1 MSEKQLRPYQQALL
15 DKLKEAFRE
24 GYRKI
29 LIQSPTGSGKSVFFS
44 KIIGGTSEKDNST
57 LFLVHRR
64 ELIKQASEHM
74 DNESIYHGIIMA
86 GVVPNLYEKTQLA
99 SVDTLR
105 SRCITK
111 EIVPWPSADVLVVDE
126 AHHVGSKTY
135 EKIFDK
141 YEDKAIIGVTATP
154 CRANGKGLGHFFEKL
169 IIGPTVRKLMDDGYL
184 AEASYMVP
192 AVPDM
197 QGVKVARGD
206 FVENELAKVMND
218 AKLIGDVVE
227 HWIKYA
233 SDRKTI
239 VFTVNVAHSV
249 AVMERFK
256 EAGIPAAHIDGKTN
270 QAEREQILKDYSNGV
285 YKVLSNCQVFTEG
298 VDMPEVG
305 CVVLARPTKS
315 LSLYL
320 QMAGRGLRPKPDG
333 SDCIILDHAG
343 NVFRHGGVDEEH
355 DWSLDEKTIQERD
368 REKKDKPEKLAK
380 DFICDN
386 CGNIFAKQSVCPK
399 CGTPLGSHGK
409 DIDTAKGELVEF
421 KPKLEKKKKEQFSK
435 QEFYSMLLTQAE
447 TKGYKTGWVSHKY
460 KSKFGVW
467 PRGLHHGLMTRTP
480 EFMNYMKY
488 LNIKRV
494 KSANN

>member
-1 MSEKQLRPYQQALL
+1 MSEKKLRPYQEKLL
-15 DKLKEAFRE
+15 NDLRKAFSE
-24 GYRKI
+24 GHRKI
-29 LIQSPTGSGKSVFFS
+29 LIQSPTGSGKSVLFS
-44 KIIGGTSEKDNST
+44 KIIGGAYKKDNST

-64 ELIKQASEHM
+64 ELIKQASGHM
-74 DNESIYHGIIMA
+74 DNESIYHGVIMA

-111 EIVPWPSADVLVVDE
+111 EVVPWPTADLLVVDE

-141 YEDKAIIGVTATP
+141 YDDELIIGVTATP
-154 CRANGKGLGHFFEKL
+154 CRGNGKGLGNFFDKL
-169 IIGPTVRKLMDDGYL
+169 IIGPRMRELMDDGYL

-206 FVENELAKVMND
+206 FVENQLAELMND
-218 AKLIGDVVE
+218 SKLIGDVVD
-227 HWIKYA
+227 HWKKYA

-249 AVMERFK
+249 AVVEKFK
-256 EAGIPAAHIDGKTN
+256 EAGIPAAHIDGKTD
-270 QAEREQILKDYSNGV
+270 QGVREQILKDYSDGV

-298 VDMPEVG
+298 VDMPDVG

-320 QMAGRGLRPKPDG
+320 QMAGRGLRPKEDG

-343 NVFRHGGVDEEH
+343 NVFRHGAVDEEH
-355 DWSLDEKTIQERD
+355 DWNLDEKTIQERD
-368 REKKDKPEKLAK
+368 KENKTTEKLAK
-380 DFICDN
+380 DYICGS
-386 CGNIFAKQSVCPK
+386 CGNIFSKQSVCPK
-399 CGTPLGSHGK
+399 CGTPLGNFGK
-409 DIDTAKGELVEF
+409 DVDTARGELVEF
-421 KPKLEKKKKEQFSK
+421 KPKKKKEKQQFSK
-435 QEFYSMLLTQAE
+435 QEFYSMLLTHAE
-447 TKGYKTGWVSHKY
+447 TKGYQHGWVAHKY
-460 KSKFGVW
+460 KAKFNVW
-467 PRGLHHGLMTRTP
+467 PRGLHPGLLTRTP
-480 EFMNYMKY
+480 EFMGYLQH
-488 LNIKRV
+488 LNIKRARS
-494 KSANN
+494 KQ